1 MRVLCEWVFWVFG
14 CFEFGRDTGM
24 QRVDMTS
31 FWSREALNTRMSTN
45 TEDEYELDWLEPMN
59 VTLS

>member
-1 MRVLCEWVFWVFG
+1 VNGCFG
-14 CFEFGRDTGM
+14 CLGVLSLGGETGM